1 MDHRRWVF
9 IRPQKDYKSLQEF
22 CSLAIIRIGMVQITI
37 NVALQI
43 RHPIVMPSVVFGARN
58 LSTRQ
63 TS

>member
-1 MDHRRWVF
+1 
-9 IRPQKDYKSLQEF
+9 
-22 CSLAIIRIGMVQITI
+22 MVQITI

-43 RHPIVMPSVVFGARN
+43 RHPIVIPSAMLRTGPSVVFGARN